1 MGLAEALVV
10 LGAVT
15 IAVSIVLHWIDLS
28 HNFGGTQI
36 TRRVTASGIPV
47 QVLWD
52 YTTKSTS
59 PSLLVVLVPVAV
71 LCLLGFILP
80 RSQWLAAI
88 GGTVALIVGLLFI
101 FQAHQEL
108 RAEHVPGIGLTDFI
122 GIASYVCIVGGAL
135 AVLGGALALRPRR
148 ASA

>member
-1 MGLAEALVV
+1 MGIADVLIV
-10 LGAVT
+10 LGAVA

-52 YTTKSTS
+52 YATRSTS
-59 PSLLVVLVPVAV
+59 PSLLVVLIPAAV

-80 RSQWLAAI
+80 RSHWLAAL
-88 GGTVALIVGLLFI
+88 GGIVALIVGLLFI

-122 GIASYVCIVGGAL
+122 GVGPYVCIVGGAL
-135 AVLGGALALRPRR
+135 AFLGGAVALRPRR
-148 ASA
+148 PSV